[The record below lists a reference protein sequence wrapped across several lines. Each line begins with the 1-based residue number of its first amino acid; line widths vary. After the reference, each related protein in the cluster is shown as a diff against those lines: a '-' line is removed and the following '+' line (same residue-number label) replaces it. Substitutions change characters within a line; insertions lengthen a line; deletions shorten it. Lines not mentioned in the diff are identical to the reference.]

1 MLEMVN
7 SQRFRDRSPNQI
19 VPLLADEGRYLGSE
33 STRYRIMRE
42 EALLAHRGRAKAPER
57 RGPNA
62 HTATEANQVWSW
74 DITYLPS
81 PVRGVFYFR
90 YLILDVWSRKIV
102 GWDVHGVESADLA
115 SALVCTTCRAMGMD
129 PKGIVLHADNGG
141 PMKGS
146 TMVTTLEK
154 LGVLASYSRP
164 GVSDDNPFSESLFRT
179 MKYRPRISRWSLCG
193 SGRGA
198 GLGGG
203 LRALVQHGAPAQRDP
218 LRDPGGPA

>member
-1 MLEMVN
+1 MLRPT
-7 SQRFRDRSPNQI
+7 QP
-19 VPLLADEGRYLGSE
+19 
-33 STRYRIMRE
+33 
-42 EALLAHRGRAKAPER
+42 
-57 RGPNA
+57 
-62 HTATEANQVWSW
+62 
-74 DITYLPS
+74 YLPS
-81 PVRGVFYFR
+81 PVRGVFYFL
-90 YLILDVWSRKIV
+90 YLILDGWSRKIV

-115 SALVCTTCRAMGMD
+115 SALVCTTCRAMGLD
-129 PKGIVLHADNGG
+129 PKGLVLHADNGG

-164 GVSDDNPFSESLFRT
+164 RVSDDNPFSESLFRT

-203 LRALVQHGAPAQRDP
+203 LRALVQHGAPAPRDP
-218 LRDPGGPA
+218 LRDTGGPAWRP